1 MVLTRGCDAV
11 GQSCTPSHLRPHAP
25 SLCPHLAPGFPQAPL
40 VLRPALRYG
49 ASAQN
54 SMATTYMRAA
64 QQNNHEQVGAPSL
77 TWGWRFLSL
86 AQLSAMQCCSQY
98 RAWHP
103 TLGQNSTKSMQIMD
117 INTPGVQV
125 QPPWRG
131 SRPVCAAPSR

>member
-1 MVLTRGCDAV
+1 MHTFTSPSSRALFVPPPGSWFPSGATGAAACTSIRNLSSKQHGNNIYEGSTAE
-11 GQSCTPSHLRPHAP
+11 QSRTAWSAF
-25 SLCPHLAPGFPQAPL
+25 PHLG
-40 VLRPALRYG
+40 G
-49 ASAQN
+49 
-54 SMATTYMRAA
+54 
-64 QQNNHEQVGAPSL
+64 
-77 TWGWRFLSL
+77 RFLSL

-103 TLGQNSTKSMQIMD
+103 TLGQNSTKSMQTMD